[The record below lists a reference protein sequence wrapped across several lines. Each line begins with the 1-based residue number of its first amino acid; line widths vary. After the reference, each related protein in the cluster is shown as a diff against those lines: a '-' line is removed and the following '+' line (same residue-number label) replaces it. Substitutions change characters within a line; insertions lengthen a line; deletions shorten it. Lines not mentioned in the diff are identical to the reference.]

1 MNCIHGSDKNVR
13 YVPRAHLTHL
23 WTGGEIMDV
32 LSLSGILN
40 LILMKAQQERAFLSL
55 LLQER
60 RKRTAQ
66 QRQFL
71 LRSLYLPPAPPQ
83 TKRIWMRVR
92 SQDWWE
98 RVVLR
103 EFSDQEWRENFRMS
117 RQSFMKLCELMKT
130 ISPEEV
136 TVRRAIPLAMRV
148 AMVLYKLGSSAEY
161 RLIANQF
168 GVHKS
173 TVKKFVYMFCKSM
186 VQGPIKDLI
195 RVPTEEEA
203 LYIASRFEAS
213 YHLPNVMGIID
224 GTHIPM
230 LPPSD
235 GYKDFVNRKGWPSY
249 VLQAVVDHQFW

>member
-1 MNCIHGSDKNVR
+1 MRHRFLCGIDLFRNVFRMNCIHGSDKNVR
-13 YVPRAHLTHL
+13 YVPRAHLTDL

-83 TKRIWMRVR
+83 TKRIWMLVR

-117 RQSFMKLCELMKT
+117 RQSFMK
-130 ISPEEV
+130 
-136 TVRRAIPLAMRV
+136 
-148 AMVLYKLGSSAEY
+148 
-161 RLIANQF
+161 
-168 GVHKS
+168 
-173 TVKKFVYMFCKSM
+173 
-186 VQGPIKDLI
+186 
-195 RVPTEEEA
+195 
-203 LYIASRFEAS
+203 
-213 YHLPNVMGIID
+213 
-224 GTHIPM
+224 
-230 LPPSD
+230 
-235 GYKDFVNRKGWPSY
+235 
-249 VLQAVVDHQFW
+249 